1 MRNYQYTVVH
11 IYNHAIIIR
20 SNDRLTCILHPSSS
34 SSAHGGKHERRA
46 DKSRPRFVAKRVFS
60 CPSRTFI
67 ISAPP
72 IDMSS
77 SIPLAYLGVR
87 KESEA
92 PSIGR
97 TSRRI
102 SSDHAIGVSR
112 QSPTISSNGEPL
124 GEIEPNERV
133 DEIVPSIEFEE
144 GGYGWVVTGC
154 KLPIQ
159 TDNET

>member
-1 MRNYQYTVVH
+1 
-11 IYNHAIIIR
+11 
-20 SNDRLTCILHPSSS
+20 
-34 SSAHGGKHERRA
+34 
-46 DKSRPRFVAKRVFS
+46 
-60 CPSRTFI
+60 
-67 ISAPP
+67 
-72 IDMSS
+72 MSP

-102 SSDHAIGVSR
+102 SSGQAPGDSG

-124 GEIEPNERV
+124 GEIEPNENN
-133 DEIVPSIEFEE
+133 EIIPSIEFEE

-154 KLPIQ
+154 KLPNQ
-159 TDNET
+159 TENKT

>member
-1 MRNYQYTVVH
+1 
-11 IYNHAIIIR
+11 
-20 SNDRLTCILHPSSS
+20 
-34 SSAHGGKHERRA
+34 
-46 DKSRPRFVAKRVFS
+46 
-60 CPSRTFI
+60 
-67 ISAPP
+67 
-72 IDMSS
+72 MSS

-154 KLPIQ
+154 KPPAKGEKKTEYQAHSPSCFSTLEHCILGESFKP
-159 TDNET
+159 TWRDDR